1 MIIEQNEN
9 TCFISKLLAL
19 FLIFSLCI
27 PLFSFS
33 ASASDSSSVS
43 WDNQPVYS
51 GPAVTSLSE
60 LFSVGTPIVR
70 TVNPSPPAYIYAAV
84 DSSRSSSDVYFAF
97 TDYSDKSGT
106 RAVKCWY
113 ASASPFFIC
122 LASSSYSSFR
132 YDSCAF
138 DSNVGLYIM
147 GLTYHIANSTY
158 PDGTLSDSLCGPYF
172 ESRDDCF
179 AALADV
185 CENGIPSTA
194 DPHDLSFS
202 LPAGNV
208 MFLELSSSTSSI
220 DLFQEMGVLSS
231 LFSTNG
237 NWWMPYD
244 SYGFSNSLPS
254 SSDRLSGS
262 SISWGKSGNTNFLG
276 QTTSASYSLSFS
288 NPSSQYLWIQHLSAS
303 QDQYDE
309 FSNPILIRASGILS
323 YKVYPL
329 DSGIISVDG
338 ELSTGTIVGSG
349 DSFTGT
355 YDPDTQSWVTTN
367 DTTGQAGAPSVGGDN
382 IGSSALGSGGKTI
395 FNFLQKIAD
404 DLSTFFRGAVGAV
417 STLVS
422 SASDFFTSIGG
433 LFSWLPSPV
442 YSVLISALILAIT
455 IGVIKVFI

>member
-9 TCFISKLLAL
+9 TCFISKLLSF

-33 ASASDSSSVS
+33 ASASASSFS
-43 WDNQPVYS
+43 WDNQPIYS
-51 GPAVTSLSE
+51 GSRISSASDIR
-60 LFSVGTPIVR
+60 SVGTLVLHTVR
-70 TVNPSPPAYIYAAV
+70 PNPADIYAAV

-97 TDYSDKSGT
+97 SGFSESSGE
-106 RAVKCWY
+106 VKCWF
-113 ASASPFFIC
+113 ASASKFYIC
-122 LASSSYSSFR
+122 LTFPTSGSFSYDAATFSS
-132 YDSCAF
+132 DC
-138 DSNVGLYIM
+138 GLY
-147 GLTYHIANSTY
+147 TYRKTYQIVNSNY
-158 PDGTLSDSLCGPYF
+158 PDGTISNSCFGPYF
-172 ESRDDCF
+172 NSEDDMF

-303 QDQYDE
+303 QDQYEE

-338 ELSTGTIVGSG
+338 QLSTGTIVGSG
-349 DSFTGT
+349 DSFTGS

-367 DTTGQAGAPSVGGDN
+367 DSTGQAGAPSVGGDN

>member
-9 TCFISKLLAL
+9 TCLIRHLLVL
-19 FLIFSLCI
+19 FLCLCLCFSLFVF
-27 PLFSFS
+27 PVS
-33 ASASDSSSVS
+33 ADSSSSEFVGQPFNSGDEFLLYSYNDVS
-43 WDNQPVYS
+43 YYIHLVSGTEIYFLVRFDTNGVPVVYAASESRQNITYYRTDADYNVYTAYLTELYDSTNKLYFGGCTSIARRNADYFIPSFYYSSGSIEADFFRENVAPVIREYIDNPP
-51 GPAVTSLSE
+51 GPAV
-60 LFSVGTPIVR
+60 
-70 TVNPSPPAYIYAAV
+70 
-84 DSSRSSSDVYFAF
+84 
-97 TDYSDKSGT
+97 
-106 RAVKCWY
+106 
-113 ASASPFFIC
+113 
-122 LASSSYSSFR
+122 
-132 YDSCAF
+132 
-138 DSNVGLYIM
+138 
-147 GLTYHIANSTY
+147 
-158 PDGTLSDSLCGPYF
+158 
-172 ESRDDCF
+172 
-179 AALADV
+179 
-185 CENGIPSTA
+185 

-303 QDQYDE
+303 QDQYEE

-338 ELSTGTIVGSG
+338 QLSTGTIVGSG
-349 DSFTGT
+349 DSFTGS

-367 DTTGQAGAPSVGGDN
+367 DSTGQAGAPSVGGDN